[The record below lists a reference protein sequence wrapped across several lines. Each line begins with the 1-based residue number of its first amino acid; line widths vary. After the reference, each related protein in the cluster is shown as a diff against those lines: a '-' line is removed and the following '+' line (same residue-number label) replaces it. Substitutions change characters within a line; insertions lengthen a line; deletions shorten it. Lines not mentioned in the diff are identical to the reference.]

1 MKKQIIISLCLGAM
15 ALFSTPALAQNQTV
29 KGTVTDDKGE
39 PIIGASVMVAGEK
52 GKGTVT
58 DLDGNYTLQ
67 MPANGKVTISY
78 IGYVSQ
84 TVKPGGTVQLKE
96 DSQSLE
102 EVVVVG
108 YGVQK
113 MKNVTG
119 AVTTVDTRE
128 MADLSTGSLGESLT
142 GLVNGLG
149 VSTGSRPGEQ
159 ASLTIRQA
167 NVSVGSGATV
177 DVNSSPLYVI
187 DDFISDETAFNN
199 LDASVIDQITVLKD
213 ASAAVYGARAA
224 NGVILVKT
232 KRGQNSAPKVSYSGQ
247 FGWTGKVKS
256 TKMLN
261 AYDYGRIYNG
271 VVGALPTSSK
281 VSTYDHLK
289 DIFQADELAAMA
301 GLDYDLID
309 DYWKTAFTHKHNV
322 NVSGGSDRATYFA
335 GIGFFQ
341 QDGNLSNIDYHRWN
355 YRAGA
360 DVKLGKWFKTSL
372 QLSGDVGDKKDTYNK
387 MSGASASGDYYS
399 LMSRPR
405 YIPDYVGEHAMAN
418 IGPDNNEK
426 HDDWQEYNFKALQNL
441 GNTKKNHDSNMTI
454 NASVEHD
461 FGWLEPLKGLKA
473 KFTYSRA
480 ERNSKSNEIGT
491 MLTTYKMITRGGSG
505 NHLYTGDLSDA
516 NFDPIDRPNQNMLRR
531 RTDNSFNYQVNF
543 TLNYNRK
550 FGKHDVGAVF
560 SIERSEAESEYVFGQ
575 VSDPLSITDGQSKT
589 ATGEQRTEFGRSES
603 GTLSYIFRA
612 NYAYDDRYLL
622 EFLLRTDASTKFA
635 PENYWGTFPSVSAG
649 WVMSEEPW
657 FKKALPWVNFFKLR
671 ASFGL
676 LGRDN
681 IAAWKWLQLYNVD
694 NGKGAVFGVN
704 SKVTQGVQMSD
715 APNRDA
721 HWDKSYKWN
730 GGIDARFLDGRL
742 SVGID
747 AYYEAMREILT
758 SRSQSATYPGT
769 VGTKPTAENYGSINL
784 WGVELSLGW
793 RDQIGDD
800 FKYHAKLNTGYSDN
814 KVKKWF
820 VGDAASL
827 TYYNQHLNER
837 MLEGQW
843 GLQCLGMFRNYQQI
857 EEYFAQNHITD
868 YLGLSKDQVRPGM
881 LIYKDVRGP
890 KQADGTYAA
899 PDGKIDQEND
909 LVHMA
914 NRNNPYGVTLN
925 FGCEYKNFSLS
936 AQLNAQWGGY
946 SYIDKYARGALNQQT
961 NENGAAAL
969 GYTNIPSFWA
979 NDMFVYEDVLDD
991 KGNVVAPQN
1000 VDAKYP
1006 NMVYNINTYEST
1018 FWRVSG
1024 TRISLRNITLAYT
1037 MPKDIVKKIGLSS
1050 IRFNVT
1056 GQNMLSLYNP
1066 YPDNFVDPMD
1076 SYGYY
1081 PTLRKIT
1088 LGVNIGF

>member
-372 QLSGDVGDKKDTYNK
+372 QLSGDVGDKKDTNNK
-387 MSGASASGDYYS
+387 MSGSSSGDYYS

-405 YIPDYVGEHAMAN
+405 YIPDYVGTHAMAAV
-418 IGPDNNEK
+418 GPDNSEK
-426 HDDWQEYNFKALQNL
+426 HDEWQEYNFKALQNL
-441 GNTKKNHDSNMTI
+441 GNYRKNHDSNMTI
-454 NASVEHD
+454 NAAVEHD

-480 ERNSKSNEIGT
+480 ERNSRSNEIGT
-491 MLTTYKMITRGGSG
+491 KLTTYKMITRGGSG
-505 NHLYTGDLSDA
+505 NHLYTGDMSDA
-516 NFDPIDRPNQNMLRR
+516 NFDPIERSNGNSLRR
-531 RTDNSFNYQVNF
+531 RTENSFNYQVNF

-560 SIERSEAESEYVFGQ
+560 SIERSEAESEYVWGQ

-589 ATGEQRTEFGRSES
+589 ASGVQTTEFGRSES

-612 NYAYDDRYLL
+612 NYAYDDRYLF
-622 EFLLRTDASTKFA
+622 EFLLRTDASTKFS

-704 SKVTQGVQMSD
+704 SPVTQGVQMSD

-793 RDQIGDD
+793 RDQIGDN

-814 KVKKWF
+814 KVKEWF
-820 VGDAASL
+820 IGDAASL

-946 SYIDKYARGALNQQT
+946 SYIDPYARGAKNIQT
-961 NENGAAAL
+961 NDTGAAAL

-1006 NMVYNINTYEST
+1006 NMAYNINTYNST

-1076 SYGYY
+1076 SYGAY

>member
-335 GIGFFQ
+335 GVGFFQ

-360 DVKLGKWFKTSL
+360 DIKLGKWFKTSL
-372 QLSGDVGDKKDTYNK
+372 QLSGDVGDKKDTNNK
-387 MSGASASGDYYS
+387 MSGSSSGDYYS

-405 YIPDYVGEHAMAN
+405 YIPDYVGTHAMAAV
-418 IGPDNNEK
+418 GPDNSEK

-441 GNTKKNHDSNMTI
+441 GNYKKNHDSNMTI
-454 NASVEHD
+454 NAAVEHD
-461 FGWLEPLKGLKA
+461 FSWFEPLKGLKA

-516 NFDPIDRPNQNMLRR
+516 NFDPIERSNGNSLRR
-531 RTDNSFNYQVNF
+531 RTENSFNYQVNF

-560 SIERSEAESEYVFGQ
+560 SIERSEAESEYVWGQ

-589 ATGEQRTEFGRSES
+589 ASGVQTTEFGRSES

-704 SKVTQGVQMSD
+704 SAVTQGVQMSD

-793 RDQIGDD
+793 RDQIGDN

-814 KVKKWF
+814 KVKEWF
-820 VGDAASL
+820 IGDAASL

-946 SYIDKYARGALNQQT
+946 SYIDPYARGAKNIQT
-961 NENGAAAL
+961 NDTGAAAL

-1006 NMVYNINTYEST
+1006 NMAYNINTYNST

-1037 MPKDIVKKIGLSS
+1037 MPKDIVKKIGLAS
-1050 IRFNVT
+1050 ILFKVT
-1056 GQNMLSLYNP
+1056 GKKMFRLYSQ
-1066 YPDNFVDPMD
+1066 YPHNFVDPMD
-1076 SYGYY
+1076 SYGAY

>member
-1 MKKQIIISLCLGAM
+1 M
-15 ALFSTPALAQNQTV
+15 
-29 KGTVTDDKGE
+29 
-39 PIIGASVMVAGEK
+39 
-52 GKGTVT
+52 
-58 DLDGNYTLQ
+58 
-67 MPANGKVTISY
+67 
-78 IGYVSQ
+78 
-84 TVKPGGTVQLKE
+84 
-96 DSQSLE
+96 
-102 EVVVVG
+102 
-108 YGVQK
+108 
-113 MKNVTG
+113 
-119 AVTTVDTRE
+119 
-128 MADLSTGSLGESLT
+128 
-142 GLVNGLG
+142 
-149 VSTGSRPGEQ
+149 
-159 ASLTIRQA
+159 
-167 NVSVGSGATV
+167 
-177 DVNSSPLYVI
+177 
-187 DDFISDETAFNN
+187 
-199 LDASVIDQITVLKD
+199 LKD

-372 QLSGDVGDKKDTYNK
+372 QLSGDVGDKKDTNNK
-387 MSGASASGDYYS
+387 MSGSSSGDYYS

-405 YIPDYVGEHAMAN
+405 YIPDYVGTHAMAAV
-418 IGPDNNEK
+418 GPDNSEK

-441 GNTKKNHDSNMTI
+441 GNYRKNHDSNMTI
-454 NASVEHD
+454 NAAVEHD

-480 ERNSKSNEIGT
+480 ERNSRSNEIGT
-491 MLTTYKMITRGGSG
+491 KLTTYKMITRGGSG
-505 NHLYTGDLSDA
+505 NHLYTGDMSDA
-516 NFDPIDRPNQNMLRR
+516 NFDPIERSNGNSLRR
-531 RTDNSFNYQVNF
+531 RTENSFNYQVNF

-560 SIERSEAESEYVFGQ
+560 SIERSEAESEYVWGQ

-589 ATGEQRTEFGRSES
+589 ASGVQTTEFGRSES

-612 NYAYDDRYLL
+612 NYAYDDRYLF
-622 EFLLRTDASTKFA
+622 EFLLRTDASTKFS

-704 SKVTQGVQMSD
+704 SPVTQGVQMSD

-793 RDQIGDD
+793 RDQIGDN

-814 KVKKWF
+814 KVKEWF
-820 VGDAASL
+820 IGDAASL

-946 SYIDKYARGALNQQT
+946 SYIDPYARGAKNIQT
-961 NENGAAAL
+961 NDTGAAAL

-1006 NMVYNINTYEST
+1006 NMAYNINTYNST

-1076 SYGYY
+1076 SYGAY